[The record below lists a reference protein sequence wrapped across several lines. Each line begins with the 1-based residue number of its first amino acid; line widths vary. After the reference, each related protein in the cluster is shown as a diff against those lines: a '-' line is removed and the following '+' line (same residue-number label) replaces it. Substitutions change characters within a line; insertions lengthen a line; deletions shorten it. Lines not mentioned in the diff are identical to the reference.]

1 MPLGLQ
7 SARIKSGKSNAHGT
21 IWGLESPASA
31 LVSDVTNVT
40 DFTCRRDCCLIGSCT
55 LRTDAGEGWF
65 VGLEVG
71 GCAAPSADRVA
82 PGAVSVTIGGL
93 IKS

>member
-7 SARIKSGKSNAHGT
+7 AARIKSGKFNAHGT
-21 IWGLESPASA
+21 IWGLESPASV
-31 LVSDVTNVT
+31 LVSDVT

-82 PGAVSVTIGGL
+82 PGAVLVTTGGL